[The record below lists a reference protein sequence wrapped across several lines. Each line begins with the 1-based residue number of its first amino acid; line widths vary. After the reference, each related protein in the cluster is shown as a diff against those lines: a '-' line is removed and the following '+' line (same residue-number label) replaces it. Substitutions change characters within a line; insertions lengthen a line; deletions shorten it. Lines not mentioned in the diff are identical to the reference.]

1 MKYLTILVD
10 MDDTI
15 ENLLSA
21 WVFYLNNRYG
31 TSVNENDVT
40 DWDIS
45 KAFPMLE
52 RKQVY
57 EPLYSDELWLLVKP
71 VDGASDALKK
81 LIADGHRVLVVTT
94 SAYETLKIKMQEVL
108 FKYSPFISW
117 NDVIITAHKQLI
129 KGDVL
134 VDDGVHN
141 LEGGDY
147 AKILVDSPHNR
158 GYDAEANGMIRLN
171 NWDDIYHAICDIANK
186 ESD

>member
-1 MKYLTILVD
+1 
-10 MDDTI
+10 
-15 ENLLSA
+15 
-21 WVFYLNNRYG
+21 
-31 TSVNENDVT
+31 
-40 DWDIS
+40 
-45 KAFPMLE
+45 
-52 RKQVY
+52 
-57 EPLYSDELWLLVKP
+57 
-71 VDGASDALKK
+71 
-81 LIADGHRVLVVTT
+81 
-94 SAYETLKIKMQEVL
+94 MQEVL
-108 FKYSPFISW
+108 FKYFPFISW
-117 NDVIITAHKQLI
+117 NDVIIIAHKQLI